1 MHFLGVAA
9 ILSIAVTAR
18 PAVVRR
24 ELSYAERAV
33 LHHNYHRSN
42 HSAAAVEWDDDLAA
56 TAKKGADMCSFE
68 HKM

>member
-9 ILSIAVTAR
+9 IFSIAVTAR
-18 PAVVRR
+18 PAVVPRQ
-24 ELSYAERAV
+24 LSYAEKAV
-33 LHHNYHRSN
+33 LHHNCHRAN
-42 HSAAAVEWDDDLAA
+42 HSAPPVEWDDDLAA